1 MTRTLLLPILLGSLV
16 ACDGGM
22 TLKGRVLQDGALSNE
37 DCMLSLYLPERP
49 APVASGKVRGA
60 FDIYFTVSPFD
71 STYISKWIALQVD
84 CPSGRTWRSEPFD
97 FPEAEG
103 ARLHARL
110 RNMEVR

>member
-1 MTRTLLLPILLGSLV
+1 MTRTLLLPILLGTLV

-37 DCMLSLYLPERP
+37 DCTLSLYLPERP
-49 APVASGKVRGA
+49 APVTSGKVRGA

-71 STYISKWIALQVD
+71 STYYIQVD

-97 FPEAEG
+97 FPEEEG

-110 RNMEVR
+110 RNIEVR